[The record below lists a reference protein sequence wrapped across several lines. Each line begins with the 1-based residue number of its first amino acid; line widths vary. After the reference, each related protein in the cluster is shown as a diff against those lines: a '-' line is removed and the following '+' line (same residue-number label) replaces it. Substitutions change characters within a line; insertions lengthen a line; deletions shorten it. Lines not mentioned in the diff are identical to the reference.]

1 MAKNALVIS
10 GGGAK
15 GSFAVG
21 VLKYIL
27 LNKPEIKFDIICGT
41 STGALITPYAAL
53 GNVAAEVSGAVLVVQ
68 GSLPVPTKE
77 AADQPR
83 DSGCQLP
90 VDVRR
95 DAEPA

>member
-27 LNKPEIKFDIICGT
+27 LNKPDIKFDIICGT

-53 GNVAAEVSGAVLVVQ
+53 GNIAALERIYTTMKTEDIILKGDLSKRIITGN
-68 GSLPVPTKE
+68 
-77 AADQPR
+77 
-83 DSGCQLP
+83 
-90 VDVRR
+90 
-95 DAEPA
+95 